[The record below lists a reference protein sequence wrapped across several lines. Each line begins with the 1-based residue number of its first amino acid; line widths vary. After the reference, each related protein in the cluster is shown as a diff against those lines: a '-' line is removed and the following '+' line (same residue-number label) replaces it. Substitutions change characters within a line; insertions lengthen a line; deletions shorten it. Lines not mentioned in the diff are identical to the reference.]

1 MRKTFTLIVLLLCLK
16 NVKAQT
22 YVTIPDVNFRNWLQS
37 NIPSAMIGNQ
47 MDTTSLAITTRTI
60 VSIGFTNISD
70 LTGIQYFDAL
80 SILECESNFLSTLPR
95 LPNTQPI

>member
-16 NVKAQT
+16 NVKAQ

-47 MDTTSLAITTRTI
+47 MDT
-60 VSIGFTNISD
+60 V
-70 LTGIQYFDAL
+70 
-80 SILECESNFLSTLPR
+80 TLP
-95 LPNTQPI
+95 